1 MFTATAAYLLSIYLS
16 GEVAKNIFKTNELLA
31 LSIAVF
37 IAAVI
42 FQPFLKKYRDFI
54 DETFHKTKYESD
66 KIAKKFSDDIK
77 KIMEVQDLASLVT
90 RVAYVTFKLKGCASF
105 IYNEER
111 KEYICLDARGGMKD
125 LKGIALKPDNSIVY
139 RLKKD
144 RKKIFKKDIAD
155 NREKEDFEKLGID
168 LIMPSISNRRDY
180 SLIGFFVSQGKKS
193 SDPFTEEDLHLL
205 SAFSSQ
211 AALSLENAF
220 LYKKNISALKK
231 SFHLEK
237 LASLGGAAAGVA
249 NSAEKALQNIKA
261 IALEFKKKKND
272 REFLN
277 ETLRKLPIEVER
289 MNLLIQGVLEFI
301 KPTEKK
307 EEIVNVKEAIEKTV
321 LLVEGKIKNRN
332 IYFEISADQSLHLRI
347 SSVSLKQIL
356 LNLLLNSIDAIGE
369 NGRIAITSEYKD
381 TKTIIEVA
389 DTGHGI
395 LPDKLDKIFEPYY
408 TTKENSSGLGLSI
421 VKRLIEE
428 SGGTI
433 LVESKIGE
441 GTRFK
446 KVFHSSHYPRSLPG

>member
-1 MFTATAAYLLSIYLS
+1 MFSATAAYLLSIYLS
-16 GEVAKNIFKTNELLA
+16 GEFAKYIFKTNELLA
-31 LSIAVF
+31 LAIAVF
-37 IAAVI
+37 IAAIV
-42 FQPFLKKYRDFI
+42 FQPFLKKARDFV
-54 DETFHKTKYESD
+54 DETFHKTKYESE

-77 KIMEVQDLASLVT
+77 KIMDPQELSSLVT
-90 RVAYVTFKLKGCASF
+90 RVAFVTFKLKGCASF
-105 IYNEER
+105 IYSEEK
-111 KEYICLDARGGMKD
+111 KEYICLDARGEMRE
-125 LKGIALKPDNSIVY
+125 LKGRTLKPDHSIIK

-144 RKKIFKKDIAD
+144 KKKLFKKDINDAK
-155 NREKEDFEKLGID
+155 EKDAFEKLDVD
-168 LIMPSISNRRDY
+168 LIIPSISNRRDY
-180 SLIGFFVSQGKKS
+180 SLIGFFVSQAKKS

-211 AALSLENAF
+211 VALSLENAF
-220 LYKKNISALKK
+220 LYKKNIASLKK

-237 LASLGGAAAGVA
+237 LASLGGTAAGVA

-261 IALEFKKKKND
+261 IALEFKEKKSDK
-272 REFLN
+272 EFLN
-277 ETLRKLPIEVER
+277 ETLIKLPIEVER

-307 EEIVNVKEAIEKTV
+307 EEIVNVKETIDKTV
-321 LLVEGKIKNRN
+321 LLVEGKVKNKN
-332 IYFEISADQSLHLRI
+332 ISFEISADQSLLLKI
-347 SSVSLKQIL
+347 SSASLKQIL

-369 NGRIAITSEYKD
+369 NGRITITSEYKD

-421 VKRLIEE
+421 VKRLVEE

-433 LVESKIGE
+433 LAESKIGE
-441 GTRFK
+441 GARFRK
-446 KVFHSSHYPRSLPG
+446 IFNSSPN